1 MSASSKILQKALG
14 NKYCEYKMYKQPT
27 TWLLQEKKQHFFF
40 SFTFI
45 YYSNIENFNEMVTR
59 LFFQVTQ
66 TCILTAKF
74 SPA

>member
-1 MSASSKILQKALG
+1 
-14 NKYCEYKMYKQPT
+14 MYKQPT